1 MPKIPT
7 FTTEAR
13 PTAEAASVVSNIKV
27 NVNQSVAAALR
38 PLGKSAEDYYI
49 KQRDNNEKLEAKKKF
64 YEMKAESDIIQAK
77 EKNNPDDVSA
87 VNNFNQT
94 FGQYKNQQLSQ
105 VKNKRVKRK
114 LELLLNA
121 DQPESVY
128 KIKAASF
135 EALEAQNIDMYNTE
149 QNTLSAEYSLSKDPN
164 LKDIAKQKRIES
176 AKEFENMHL
185 MGKPWLNKE
194 IQTINTDSAIFDADV
209 AIANND
215 YNKAKDILL
224 KAKNVDAEEM
234 QKRIIT
240 IEKQKE
246 EYDSTSFGVQQI
258 LDKKNPLIGGPIKGT
273 TDQKILNATD
283 TFLFNKAT
291 QAQLKDPNW
300 NEENTFALVDG
311 VFAEVGLLSPTLQE
325 TIEAGFTAGSVT
337 TFDSPSDIPEVL
349 IQSVKTAEVV
359 YELGRLNV
367 YTTDE
372 QETFFQ
378 NIIVSKQILGL
389 NDYDAIKNAKN
400 FQMNYDKAV
409 FNGASKRRNSTFAKI
424 ETEFKETKATNIGE
438 VKGYANKLFNMYVAS
453 NIDPFKAQQQV
464 VKDLKNN
471 LQIIDGYAYMKRNI
485 DSFKSIGG
493 LDQVKP
499 MKEYIIKNQMT
510 DEDPDEF
517 YLRYIGGG
525 AFDIRSRL
533 DESPV
538 YDKDNN
544 PMIYYAKDLFALNE
558 ERESKGLSLIK
569 QETIKSQ
576 AEKTENKEKNADNLG
591 LLDIEGS

>member
-7 FTTEAR
+7 FTSTAK
-13 PTAEAASVVSNIKV
+13 PTTQVG
-27 NVNQSVAAALR
+27 SVASNLKLSPTQTMASALLPAAQAID
-38 PLGKSAEDYYI
+38 SFYV
-49 KQRDNNEKLEAKKKF
+49 KQRDNNEKLEAKQKF
-64 YEMKAESDIIQAK
+64 YEMKAESDKIQK
-77 EKNNPDDVSA
+77 SQENNPDELSA
-87 VNNFNQT
+87 VNTYNQE
-94 FGQYKNQQLSQ
+94 FGQYRKQQLSQ
-105 VKNKRVKRK
+105 IQNKRVKRK
-114 LELLLNA
+114 LELLLDS
-121 DQPESVY
+121 DQAESVY
-128 KIKAASF
+128 KVKSNSFKAF
-135 EALEAQNIDMYNTE
+135 EQESLSVYNTE
-149 QNTLSAEYSLSKDPN
+149 QNTLASEYSLADNPEIKEI
-164 LKDIAKQKRIES
+164 KKQSRIES
-176 AKEFENMHL
+176 ATEFANMHE
-185 MGKPWLNKE
+185 MGKPWLDKE

-209 AIANND
+209 AIANGN
-215 YNKAKDILL
+215 YNKAKEILL
-224 KAKNVDAEEM
+224 TAKNVDAEEM

-246 EYDSTSFGVQQI
+246 EYDATGFGVQQI
-258 LDKKNPLIGGPIKGT
+258 LEGKNPLIGPTIKGT

-283 TFLFNKAT
+283 TVLFN
-291 QAQLKDPNW
+291 QAAKNNLD
-300 NEENTFALVDG
+300 EVNTFRVVDE
-311 VFAEVGLLSPTLQE
+311 VFSEAGLLSPTLQE
-325 TIEAGFTAGSVT
+325 TIEAGFTAGSAT
-337 TFDSPSDIPEVL
+337 TFDSPADIPEVL
-349 IQSVKTAEVV
+349 IQAVKTAEAADQ
-359 YELGRLNV
+359 LGRLNV

-409 FNGASKRRNSTFAKI
+409 FNGATKRRNSTFAKI
-424 ETEFKETKATNIGE
+424 ETVFKETKATNIGE

-453 NIDPFKAQQQV
+453 NIDPFKAQERV
-464 VKDLKNN
+464 VKDLRSN

-493 LDQVKP
+493 LDQVEP

-533 DESPV
+533 DESTV

-544 PMIYYAKDLFALNE
+544 PMIYYAKDLFALNQ

-576 AEKTENKEKNADNLG
+576 ERKIKAKEEFETSG
-591 LLDIEGS
+591 FDITGT